1 MNEPI
6 ISAGDLAAWKA
17 QQEANR
23 AARERALFPAAELWR
38 RQQEALA
45 ALAGLRPQG
54 RQQLPEPEG
63 PAASGQNAAQ

>member
-1 MNEPI
+1 M
-6 ISAGDLAAWKA
+6 SAPDDLAAWKA
-17 QQEANR
+17 QQEADR
-23 AARERALFPAAELWR
+23 AARQRALFPAAEQWR

-63 PAASGQNAAQ
+63 FSASELNAAR